1 MLTKDKIFNLL
12 NYPEKINTAII
23 EGKEVKI
30 KVYGEESNYNRMAMI
45 SHFLHNTDLLKGK
58 EKETAIEYMRDYISA
73 IHPEY
78 DEEYTSMVCEN
89 AVQLGLFQDL
99 FDVPFPA
106 PQKPKFT
113 FIDLFAGIGGIRIPF
128 GELDGK

>member
-58 EKETAIEYMRDYISA
+58 EKED
-73 IHPEY
+73 
-78 DEEYTSMVCEN
+78 DC
-89 AVQLGLFQDL
+89 
-99 FDVPFPA
+99 
-106 PQKPKFT
+106 
-113 FIDLFAGIGGIRIPF
+113 
-128 GELDGK
+128 